1 MTLYSMTGFGRSEG
15 SVGNRQITVEIKSL
29 NGKQLE
35 LNTRIS
41 PLLRPYELDLRAL
54 LGQELQRGSVD
65 VSIQV
70 KQDGAAKPMT
80 VNTALAKYYY
90 AAMQQI
96 STELDLPQE
105 AALQTLLTMPE
116 VVSPS
121 ADVMR
126 EQDWLEVKVLVQNA
140 IRQLIRHRRD
150 EGQSLQE
157 DLLARVA
164 QIENLLTEV
173 GPLGPERLERIRNRI
188 RQNLQQSGLEV
199 DENRFEAEIIFYLEK
214 MDFSEETVRLS
225 QHCQYFRDTMQKEN
239 LAKGKVLGFII
250 QEMGREINTLGS
262 KANDAGIQQLVVQMK
277 DELEKAK
284 EQVLNVL

>member
-1 MTLYSMTGFGRSEG
+1 MTGFGRSEG

>member
-1 MTLYSMTGFGRSEG
+1 MTGFGRSEG

-121 ADVMR
+121 AEVMR

-157 DLLARVA
+157 DLLARVS
-164 QIENLLTEV
+164 QIENLLTAV

>member
-1 MTLYSMTGFGRSEG
+1 MTGFGRSEG

-164 QIENLLTEV
+164 QIENLLTAV

-262 KANDAGIQQLVVQMK
+262 KANDAGIQQLVVHMK